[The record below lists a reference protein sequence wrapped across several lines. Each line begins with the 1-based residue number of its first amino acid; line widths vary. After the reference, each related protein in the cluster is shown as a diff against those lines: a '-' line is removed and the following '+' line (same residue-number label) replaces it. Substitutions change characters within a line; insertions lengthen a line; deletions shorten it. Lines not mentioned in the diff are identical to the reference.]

1 MKKLFCRGLL
11 GLGLCSGVSAFAGIE
26 QEEAAEIEHYVT
38 VFSGPAENSL
48 KIPCRELHWKGI
60 TDVRVYDLVAQKLRE
75 LLPAAQDIGIAGGR
89 ATDTVAWCAKA
100 LGVSGMEKYIPVLEE
115 MAALKKGGLKA
126 PSPKLKSY
134 ASEAKAMLVQYR
146 LWNPIIADKKNFR
159 DDQPLQVNRYVNM
172 LRSSEQEL
180 RGMAVERIY
189 EDQVYNEYLLD
200 VLWEELQKLHQSF
213 GTDGFDSR
221 MFKAMVKSLSS
232 SRNRKYYDGLVAIK
246 DTFKGKRNGKYL
258 AFMHETINEY
268 YKK

>member
-1 MKKLFCRGLL
+1 MKNMFGQALL
-11 GLGLCSGVSAFAGIE
+11 CLGLCHGLTAFAGVE
-26 QEEAAEIEHYVT
+26 QEEAAEIEHYVA

-75 LLPAAQDIGIAGGR
+75 LLPAAQDIGFAGGR

-100 LGVSGMEKYIPVLEE
+100 LGVSGMEKYIPVLKE

-134 ASEAKAMLVQYR
+134 ASEAEAMMEPYR
-146 LWNPIIADKKNFR
+146 RWNPIIADKKNFR
-159 DDQPLQVNRYVNM
+159 DDQPLQVNRFVNM
-172 LRSSEQEL
+172 LRSGEREL
-180 RGMAVERIY
+180 RHLAVERIH

-200 VLWEELQKLHQSF
+200 ALWEELQELHQSF
-213 GTDGFDSR
+213 GTDEFDNG
-221 MFKAMVKSLSS
+221 MFKAMVKSLGS

-258 AFMHETINEY
+258 NFMHETINTY
-268 YKK
+268 Y